1 MCSKQRFMEKLCR
14 VESHDHFSFLQD
26 PYVQMYL
33 SVCDREIRHLGR
45 QSFHT
50 NFSLDHPIEEV
61 GRLLS
66 ATLLR
71 HTHLT
76 PQLIEVLEQGKML
89 EMVKMEK
96 FSEIL
101 LTALLFSIVS

>member
-1 MCSKQRFMEKLCR
+1 M
-14 VESHDHFSFLQD
+14 
-26 PYVQMYL
+26 QMYL

-76 PQLIEVLEQGKML
+76 PQLIEVLEQGEML
-89 EMVKMEK
+89 EMKQFWEFLMTTLLYN
-96 FSEIL
+96 IL
-101 LTALLFSIVS
+101 SAD